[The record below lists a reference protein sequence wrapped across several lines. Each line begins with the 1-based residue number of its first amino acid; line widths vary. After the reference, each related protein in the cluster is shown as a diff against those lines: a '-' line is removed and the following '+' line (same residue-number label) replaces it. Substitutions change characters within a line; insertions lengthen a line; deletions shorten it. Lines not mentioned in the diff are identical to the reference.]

1 MQLKDG
7 TLLQGGKYEIVRFIA
22 SGGFGC
28 TYEAKHTL
36 LDERVA
42 LKEFFVS
49 DFCNR
54 DEKTG
59 QVTVATQSKVEIVGK
74 LRKKFI
80 DEARALFKIITV
92 R

>member
-1 MQLKDG
+1 MLSCREG
-7 TLLQGGKYEIVRFIA
+7 NTRIVRFIA

-28 TYEAKHTL
+28 TYEAHHTL

-54 DEKTG
+54 DEQTG
-59 QVTVATQSKVEIVGK
+59 QVTVGTQSKVALIVS
-74 LRKKFI
+74 LRI
-80 DEARALFKIITV
+80 NATFKP
-92 R
+92 